1 MTSDFENKVQLVLS
15 EFLSKNGFKHEQSQD
30 FDGGNETLV
39 VYSSPQCKLRFY
51 RTQRDGEVNCQIG
64 AIGAI
69 NLDMESSDWLYLSS
83 LLAEGENL
91 SIEELLANV
100 PEKPKSDED
109 QLREIGIKLKQNFDD
124 LVKGVANYQFPKKP

>member
-1 MTSDFENKVQLVLS
+1 MTSDFEKKVQLVLS

-64 AIGAI
+64 AI

-83 LLAEGENL
+83 LLAEGKNL

-100 PEKPKSDED
+100 LEKPKSDED